1 MNSFSINGKRA
12 VIQLY
17 RAWIKLGDM
26 LGWINSRI
34 ILGIMFYLLFVPI
47 GLLLRLL
54 GKGRIREMQR
64 NQANTFRQVSTPR
77 SSTHFERLF

>member
-1 MNSFSINGKRA
+1 MNSFSINSKRA

-17 RAWIKLGDM
+17 RAWIKLGDI

-77 SSTHFERLF
+77 PPTHFERLF

>member
-1 MNSFSINGKRA
+1 MNSFSINGKRT

-64 NQANTFRQVSTPR
+64 NQTNTFRQVSTPR
-77 SSTHFERLF
+77 PSTHFERFF

>member
-1 MNSFSINGKRA
+1 MNSFSINSKRA

-17 RAWIKLGDM
+17 RAWIKLGNI

-77 SSTHFERLF
+77 PSTHFERLF